1 MRLTFFSTLI
11 IETANIKQSYFL
23 NVLGGNGNVVGTYR
37 GEDYHVYLEDAQGST
52 TAVVKEDGTLSAA
65 YTYSDFGE
73 TEEITGSSF
82 DNEICYTGGVYDD
95 TTGLYYLNARY
106 YDPANGRFISQDTFR
121 GTMDNPGQWHLYA
134 YCANN
139 PINYVDPSG
148 HAKTNNS
155 LNKGRFEQSK
165 VIYTVAYQDLLD
177 VYHGYVSNTA
187 SFALIDITMGAG
199 ITLLG
204 IVVPKLALASAICG
218 VAYSVISSCRKP
230 RNSKFA
236 EKCYNFWSTKKKGVT
251 GKARQKLN
259 KRTVYVTEKLHRIAV
274 GRFERPNMWSM
285 YDVSLTFTKPTGYK
299 RATRRR

>member
-1 MRLTFFSTLI
+1 MRLSFFSTLI

-23 NVLGGNGNVVGTYR
+23 NVLGGNGNIVGTYR

-106 YDPANGRFISQDTFR
+106 YDPANGRFISQDTYR
-121 GTMDNPGQWHLYA
+121 GEINDPGQWHLYA

-148 HAKTNNS
+148 HFIWKAIGGIIVGTAAYS
-155 LNKGRFEQSK
+155 LGKSYGLKGWKLACCTAVGAAIGVFVGS
-165 VIYTVAYQDLLD
+165 LLTPMLRP
-177 VYHGYVSNTA
+177 VMQIFVNWGNAIGAVSNVGK
-187 SFALIDITMGAG
+187 FKLMFHWDHHGKG
-199 ITLLG
+199 YH
-204 IVVPKLALASAICG
+204 IVL
-218 VAYSVISSCRKP
+218 
-230 RNSKFA
+230 
-236 EKCYNFWSTKKKGVT
+236 
-251 GKARQKLN
+251 QKL
-259 KRTVYVTEKLHRIAV
+259 KTKRWRTVFEK
-274 GRFERPNMWSM
+274 GF
-285 YDVSLTFTKPTGYK
+285 FK
-299 RATRRR
+299 RK